1 MCCYARAD
9 FFFQQFGVV
18 DKKSIYNVLWHI
30 IMVRFF
36 FGFQFVVLYYVMQNI
51 QNDEDELKNELL

>member
-1 MCCYARAD
+1 M
-9 FFFQQFGVV
+9 
-18 DKKSIYNVLWHI
+18 
-30 IMVRFF
+30 MVRFF